1 MINISKRQLAT
12 QTSTQRRLEGR
23 LSRMLCNTLHCIAGF
38 GILVVVVGC
47 GAEEDHHEDHHHDEH
62 MEHFVPAHKP
72 ADYAALVEQLEKRIA
87 QQSPS
92 PGDSEGAPAA
102 DQSATARQELIDIIG
117 WIPELAADSELR
129 KQEFE
134 TAVAAGK
141 SLSIALGFEKP
152 AETTTPV
159 DQSSVPELLDE
170 LKALVSK
177 SQISTEPK

>member
-1 MINISKRQLAT
+1 
-12 QTSTQRRLEGR
+12 
-23 LSRMLCNTLHCIAGF
+23 MLCNTLNWLIGF
-38 GILVVVVGC
+38 GILVAFVGC
-47 GAEEDHHEDHHHDEH
+47 GSDEDHHEDHHHDEH
-62 MEHFVPAHKP
+62 LEHFVPAHKP

-87 QQSPS
+87 QQSAS
-92 PGDSEGAPAA
+92 SGSSEGAPAA

-129 KQEFE
+129 KQDFD

-152 AETTTPV
+152 AETSTPV
-159 DQSSVPELLDE
+159 DQSSVPKLLNE

>member
-1 MINISKRQLAT
+1 
-12 QTSTQRRLEGR
+12 
-23 LSRMLCNTLHCIAGF
+23 MLCNTLNWLIGF
-38 GILVVVVGC
+38 GILVAFVGC
-47 GAEEDHHEDHHHDEH
+47 GSDEDHHEDHHHDEH
-62 MEHFVPAHKP
+62 LEHFVPAHNQ

-87 QQSPS
+87 QQSAS
-92 PGDSEGAPAA
+92 SGSSEGAPAA

-129 KQEFE
+129 KQEFD

-152 AETTTPV
+152 AETSTPV
-159 DQSSVPELLDE
+159 DQSSVPKLLNE